1 MKTTTSVT
9 TSKKVLKSLTA
20 AVLGVTLSLGAVSS
34 FAAEINNRLIRF
46 GYGLSE
52 DSKQGESVKFFIEEM
67 KRLSDGKFKVKG
79 FANASLG
86 NEMQMQNALIGG
98 AQEMMMGAT
107 SSLVGID
114 KRFGIWDLPFLF
126 DKPEVADKV
135 YDGKVGQELLDG
147 LQAQGLVGLVYW
159 ENGFR
164 DLTNSKRPIEKMSDM
179 DGVKLRVMQNPMY
192 LDLFNSMGA
201 NAIPMAFSELFTALE
216 TGAVDG
222 QENPY
227 TTIQSSKF
235 YEVQKYMSLTH
246 HVYSPWVML
255 ISKSFWD
262 KLSDD
267 EKAIVKQAA
276 VTSRDYERKLSR
288 EQAAESLAFLKQHMQ
303 VNDVPPAELDKMR
316 AKAKVVVD
324 AQAKELGE
332 DLVKQLF
339 TAIDEAKQ
347 QVN

>member
-1 MKTTTSVT
+1 
-9 TSKKVLKSLTA
+9 
-20 AVLGVTLSLGAVSS
+20 
-34 FAAEINNRLIRF
+34 
-46 GYGLSE
+46 
-52 DSKQGESVKFFIEEM
+52 
-67 KRLSDGKFKVKG
+67 
-79 FANASLG
+79 
-86 NEMQMQNALIGG
+86 
-98 AQEMMMGAT
+98 
-107 SSLVGID
+107 
-114 KRFGIWDLPFLF
+114 
-126 DKPEVADKV
+126 
-135 YDGKVGQELLDG
+135 
-147 LQAQGLVGLVYW
+147 
-159 ENGFR
+159 
-164 DLTNSKRPIEKMSDM
+164 
-179 DGVKLRVMQNPMY
+179 
-192 LDLFNSMGA
+192 
-201 NAIPMAFSELFTALE
+201 
-216 TGAVDG
+216 
-222 QENPY
+222 
-227 TTIQSSKF
+227 
-235 YEVQKYMSLTH
+235 MSLTH

-276 VTSRDYERKLSR
+276 VASRDYERKLSR